1 MPKVEEVLREEGV
14 EGVGG
19 FRMAMGALA
28 GPRGRGK
35 VQQSCTHELGRGKVQ
50 QAGRQAGRQGGAG
63 STASRCMAG
72 EGNKGGMNGFSM
84 GPG

>member
-1 MPKVEEVLREEGV
+1 M

-19 FRMAMGALA
+19 FRTAMGALA

-50 QAGRQAGRQGGAG
+50 QAGRQAGREG
-63 STASRCMAG
+63 RDPPLAG
-72 EGNKGGMNGFSM
+72 EGNKSGMNGFSTHA
-84 GPG
+84 P